1 MNIWEELGKINLE
14 LRKDFLCVPPYQCV
28 SGKFISD
35 LKQEMDCGKSPA
47 GKIRASIN
55 LPWQRAYQIEYRYKK
70 CEIFLPYMPVI
81 EYATYDAMDGN
92 WICSY
97 LSFLPVVEAVLREWA
112 EICPDLSFNKMKGF
126 TIQLIDFLKRK
137 DYYPSDKKL
146 WPESHVEFL
155 QYILGVLYQDFDKY
169 KQQNFSQIFNRNL
182 SLHKL
187 EGVINISEGISN
199 VTRILL
205 VLDIIAELYLMQDP
219 TNYWKIIF
227 CTDPETNMDFRF
239 RWNLYVKHAGLAAGP
254 NDLMVLYN
262 HFIDMKR

>member
-1 MNIWEELGKINLE
+1 MNIWEQLAQINLE

-28 SGKFISD
+28 SGKY
-35 LKQEMDCGKSPA
+35 LGELEQEIACGKSPA
-47 GKIRASIN
+47 GKIRESIN
-55 LPWQRAYQIEYRYKK
+55 LPWQRAYQIEYRYRK

-112 EICPDLSFNKMKGF
+112 EICPDLTFNKMKGF
-126 TIQLIDFLKRK
+126 IIQLIKYLKRK
-137 DYYPSDKKL
+137 NYDPSDKKL

-155 QYILGVLYQDFDKY
+155 QYILGVLYQNFDQY

-182 SLHKL
+182 SVHKL
-187 EGVINISEGISN
+187 EGVINVSEGFSN
-199 VTRILL
+199 VSRILL

-219 TNYWKIIF
+219 ENYWNIVF
-227 CTDPETNMDFRF
+227 YADPDSNQDFQL
-239 RWNLYVKHAGLAAGP
+239 RWNLYIKHSRLAVGS

-262 HFIDMKR
+262 HFIDTKR